1 MSEIKT
7 RISADLKDAMKSKD
21 NFTRDTLRMLNSA
34 FKQVEVD
41 ERKELSD
48 SDVVAILK
56 RAKKQREEA
65 AGQYQVAGRDDLYQ
79 KEVGEIEIISRYLPE
94 QLSDEAL
101 RDALSGIILEVGA
114 TSSKDMGKVMG
125 VANTKLSAQ
134 ADGKRISQMAKELL
148 SAL

>member
-65 AGQYQVAGRDDLYQ
+65 AGQYQAAGRDDLYQ

-101 RDALSGIILEVGA
+101 RDAISGIILEVGA